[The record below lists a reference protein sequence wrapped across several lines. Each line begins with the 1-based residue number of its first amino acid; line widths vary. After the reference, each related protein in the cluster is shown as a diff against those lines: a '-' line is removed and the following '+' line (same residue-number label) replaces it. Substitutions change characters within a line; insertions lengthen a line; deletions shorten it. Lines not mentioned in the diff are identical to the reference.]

1 MIACPNCGGNVKF
14 SIAAQQMSCEYCNSL
29 FDPYAFDNKTKD
41 AQEVKDFEATIFTC
55 PQCGGEI
62 LSTDDAAAGFCSFCG
77 ASTILYSRIST
88 EHRPDYIIPFQ
99 VTKDQCKESYSN
111 LMKKAIYA
119 PKELR
124 DPDYIDG
131 FRGIYMPYWAFH
143 ISQNGHF
150 DIPAKK
156 ETRRGDYVYTDHVI
170 LSGDVNAYYKGL
182 SYDASASF
190 ADNIS
195 EALAPYDV
203 KSMQPF
209 TPGFFSGFYADV
221 ANVPSNVYESSAVGS
236 ANTNT
241 INQIKKVPAF
251 SPYSPEGLSI
261 SGDALNTKVESA
273 DYSMFPVW
281 FMSYKNG
288 DRVAYATVNGQTG
301 KVVADIPIDIKK
313 YAIGSSILTI
323 PLIIL
328 LNLMLTLTP
337 VNALLVCSI
346 LGILILGI
354 FTYEISAIM
363 RKDSNAD
370 DLGKHYLDSINNP
383 SRLGREPQ
391 PQQQPKKSS
400 GLSRVVSFVLIVAAV
415 IYCIFMI
422 KSHQFSSGT
431 IAVIASCI
439 CLAISVFASS
449 MKSTA
454 SVPVKGSGIIVT
466 SIGAIVSAVV
476 CVLNPI
482 SDWYYYCAAI
492 IFLVSVFLGLTD
504 VIKAYNVLSTR
515 KLPQFSKQ
523 GGDDRA

>member
-29 FDPYAFDNKTKD
+29 FDPYSFDNKTKD
-41 AQEVKDFEATIFTC
+41 AEEVRDFEATIFTC

-124 DPDYIDG
+124 DPEYIDG

-156 ETRRGDYVYTDHVI
+156 ETRRGDYIYTDHVS
-170 LSGDVNAYYKGL
+170 LSGDLNAYYKGL

-203 KSMQPF
+203 KPMQPF
-209 TPGFFSGFYADV
+209 TPGFFSGFYADI
-221 ANVPSNVYESSAVGS
+221 ANVPSSVYEPDAMKV
-236 ANTNT
+236 ANNNT
-241 INQIKKVPAF
+241 IKQIKKVPAF
-251 SPYSPEGLSI
+251 SKYSPEGASI
-261 SGDALNTKVESA
+261 SSDILNSKLEAA
-273 DYSMFPVW
+273 DYAMLPVW

-288 DRVAYATVNGQTG
+288 DRVAYASVNGQTG

-313 YAIGSSILTI
+313 YAIGSGILTI

-328 LNLMLTLTP
+328 LNLMLTLAP
-337 VNALLVCSI
+337 VSALLVCSV
-346 LGILILGI
+346 LGILTLGL
-354 FTYEISAIM
+354 FTYEISNII
-363 RKDSNAD
+363 RKDTNAD
-370 DLGKHYLDSINNP
+370 DLGKRYLDSINNP
-383 SRLGREPQ
+383 NGLAQESQ

-400 GLSRVVSFVLIVAAV
+400 GLGGFVACILIIAAV
-415 IYCIFMI
+415 IYSIFAAR
-422 KSHQFSSGT
+422 SNHFSAGT
-431 IAVIASCI
+431 IAVVTSCI
-439 CLAISVFASS
+439 CFAMSIFASS
-449 MKSTA
+449 IKSTA
-454 SVPVKGSGIIVT
+454 SVPVKGSGILVT
-466 SIGAIVSAVV
+466 SVGAIVSAAV
-476 CVLNPI
+476 CVISPI
-482 SDWYYYCAAI
+482 SDWYYYGASI

-515 KLPQFSKQ
+515 KLPQFNKQ